1 MEDKKAT
8 SPNECIKDV
17 LHIKTVY
24 RLHLVYIVIICAI
37 IMICTLCIIPT
48 CVSSEAFKNFSFA
61 STIVSIV
68 LAVVSIVYSLW
79 SGQKSNNQYT
89 GIANIERKIDEQ
101 LQGFSHI
108 EQSIS
113 EKLNPIKNSF
123 DQLTED
129 QTKTRSEIQELK
141 SLLGDKDVMSSHN
154 NDKYNLSDYPTF
166 ANIALYALC
175 LSKLANKNIPS
186 KVLEKTIGNYWIG
199 FMVAFSRIYPE
210 KLKYTPNGDSVIITI
225 YDTTYFPEKDKILS
239 ELKKTGNSFETLL
252 NELEQYFGDSRC
264 D

>member
-1 MEDKKAT
+1 MKDLESTK
-8 SPNECIKDV
+8 SNECEKDV
-17 LHIKTVY
+17 SHIKTVY
-24 RLHLVYIVIICAI
+24 RLHLVYIVIICGI
-37 IMICTLCIIPT
+37 VMICTLCVIPR
-48 CVSSEAFKNFSFA
+48 CVSVAAFQNFSFA

-113 EKLNPIKNSF
+113 DKLNPIKNRF

-129 QTKTRSEIQELK
+129 QTRTRSEIQELK
-141 SLLGDKDVMSSHN
+141 SLLGDNHITSSHS
-154 NDKYNLSDYPTF
+154 DKYNLSNYPTF

-175 LSKLANKNIPS
+175 LSKLTNKKIPT
-186 KVLEKTIGNYWIG
+186 KVLEKAIGNYWIG
-199 FMVAFSRIYPE
+199 FMVAMSRQHPE
-210 KLKYTPNGDSVIITI
+210 KLKYSPKGDSVIITT
-225 YDTTYFPEKDKILS
+225 YDTSFFPDHEKILS
-239 ELKKTGNSFETLL
+239 ELNKSTESFGTLL
-252 NELEQYFGDSRC
+252 GELEHYFSESNSD
-264 D
+264 

>member
-1 MEDKKAT
+1 MEDQKAT
-8 SPNECIKDV
+8 KPNDCVKDV

-24 RLHLVYIVIICAI
+24 RLHLVYIVIICGI
-37 IMICTLCIIPT
+37 IMICTLCVIPR
-48 CVSSEAFKNFSFA
+48 CVSNEAFQNFSFA

-113 EKLNPIKNSF
+113 EKLNPIKNRF

-141 SLLGDKDVMSSHN
+141 SLLGDSHISSSLG
-154 NDKYNLSDYPTF
+154 DKYNLSNYPTF

-175 LSKLANKNIPS
+175 MSKLTNKEIPT
-186 KVLEKTIGNYWIG
+186 KVLEKSIGNYWIG
-199 FMVAFSRIYPE
+199 FMVAMSRQHPE
-210 KLKYTPNGDSVIITI
+210 KLQYSPQGDSVIITV
-225 YDTTYFPEKDKILS
+225 YDTTFFPEKEKIFY
-239 ELKKTGNSFETLL
+239 ELKKSSDSFGNLL
-252 NELEQYFGDSRC
+252 DELKQYFGDSNS